1 MTWSTY
7 HLLQND
13 IVLLLY
19 CQFDSTLMKI
29 FEKCSRILRDLFQDL
44 WSSWW
49 ACQRSMKNLW
59 RSSSGPLKLL
69 KILSQ
74 IYEKSSKVFF
84 RTFEALEDLFKA
96 LWKILEDLLQD
107 LGSSL
112 RSCQRSMKNPRGSFK
127 LLRILSKMKNPWRYL
142 KFLLRSLEIFHFH
155 AKILNSSGGNNRS
168 HYSL

>member
-13 IVLLLY
+13 IILLLY

-29 FEKCSRILRDLFQDL
+29 FEKCSRILKDLFQDL
-44 WSSWW
+44 WSSSW

-69 KILSQ
+69 KLLLQ
-74 IYEKSSKVFF
+74 IYEKFIKIFF
-84 RTFEALEDLFKA
+84 RTFEALDNLVKD
-96 LWKILEDLLQD
+96 LWKSLKIFFRTFQALEDLVKD
-107 LGSSL
+107 
-112 RSCQRSMKNPRGSFK
+112 KK
-127 LLRILSKMKNPWRYL
+127 PWRYL

-155 AKILNSSGGNNRS
+155 AKILNSSGGNDRS
-168 HYSL
+168 HYCL